1 MGKRPL
7 EVAPEAAELA
17 SLLNARFT
25 EAKFSQARIS
35 RELSISRPRVAAI
48 LDASSAMT
56 VSELLQLSAMLGLEP
71 GQLLAEAE
79 ARLAAATEPTPTEEV
94 AEVHTLPI
102 HRRDIPPI
110 PEGLAARRVPSSPAE
125 DEEELPDFSQMAAR
139 TVSDEQYQRI
149 MARKKFLDNL
159 GEGVDYDPDGWA
171 D

>member
-25 EAKFSQARIS
+25 EAGFSQARIS

-56 VSELLQLSAMLGLEP
+56 VSELLQLSALLELDP

-79 ARLAAATEPTPTEEV
+79 TSMQSDLDANIPLPDDWEV
-94 AEVHTLPI
+94 S
-102 HRRDIPPI
+102 
-110 PEGLAARRVPSSPAE
+110 LAARRVDDSPE
-125 DEEELPDFSQMAAR
+125 SREEA
-139 TVSDEQYQRI
+139 
-149 MARKKFLDNL
+149 FLDSL
-159 GEGVDYDPDGWA
+159 GEESQE
-171 D
+171 